1 MADEEVVTPEVT
13 PEVESEV
20 TAPIDGQDVPV
31 VEVEEGKFETVA

>member
-20 TAPIDGQDVPV
+20 TASEDVGQVSSD
-31 VEVEEGKFETVA
+31 TVTATE

>member
-20 TAPIDGQDVPV
+20 TASEP
-31 VEVEEGKFETVA
+31 VEVVSSEVTGTE